1 MNLRHTPL
9 VLGSL
14 LLGACASTGPEA
26 PIETPAPVGMQTP
39 ATPTV
44 QASAP
49 VAEPTPIAPAQSGA
63 GIPSTAPS
71 AAQPTPLLDRQA
83 LTRLIPESVK
93 DRSGWSNDLYTA
105 LLSLRIPASVENACA
120 AMAVIEQESTWQG
133 DPVVPGLPAMVWQQ
147 MYAKAARYG
156 VPQFAVDVA
165 MLKPSP
171 DGRTY
176 KKRIDALRTEREM
189 NVVYEDMVSELP
201 DAAKALGGKNPI
213 RTGGPM
219 QVSVAFAEDQV
230 KTRGYPYAI
239 RDTVRHEVF
248 TRRGGTYF
256 GVAMLLDYPASYPAA
271 LYRFADYNAGRYASR
286 NAAFQ
291 AAVARLSGRPLD
303 LDGDLLRYRD
313 EQPQK
318 NPSAT
323 ETALIEMRSLGL
335 SARDIRRDLEQEK
348 TAGFAQTLLWRRV
361 FTMADAKAQKPLA
374 REVLPQIR
382 LSSPKIQRKLTTEWF
397 ARRVDGRYQA
407 CLGRAASR

>member
-1 MNLRHTPL
+1 MNLRRISL

-14 LLGACASTGPEA
+14 ILSACASSGLQA
-26 PIETPAPVGMQTP
+26 PVETPAPPTAAASEP
-39 ATPTV
+39 AATPG
-44 QASAP
+44 AP
-49 VAEPTPIAPAQSGA
+49 AAEVPPVAPAQSGA
-63 GIPSTAPS
+63 GVPSTTPTRAP
-71 AAQPTPLLDRQA
+71 QLDRQG
-83 LTRLIPESVK
+83 LTRLIPENVK
-93 DRSGWSNDLYTA
+93 DRAGWGNDIYTA
-105 LLSLRIPASVENACA
+105 LASLRMPATVENACA

-133 DPVVPGLPAMVWQQ
+133 DPVVPGLPQMVWQQ

-189 NVVYEDMVSELP
+189 NAVYEDMVSELP

-219 QVSVAFAEDQV
+219 QVSVAFAEDLV
-230 KTRGYPYAI
+230 KTRGYPYAS

-248 TRRGGTYF
+248 SRRGGTYF
-256 GVAMLLDYPASYPAA
+256 GIAMLLDYPATYPAA

-318 NPSAT
+318 SPSAT
-323 ETALIEMRSLGL
+323 ETALVELRGLGI

-348 TAGFAQTLLWRRV
+348 AAGFAQTALWHKV
-361 FTMADAKAQKPLA
+361 FALADARAQKPLA

-397 ARRVDGRYQA
+397 ARRVDGRYQT
-407 CLGRAASR
+407 CLGRAAPR